1 MNGSINPLPHR
12 STVCATRSVA
22 SDRRVRISYGYLPKL
37 LCRLDRCNQ
46 TFAHHLVA
54 VAVQV
59 PMMISTQWHAD
70 RRRPCVRVFRVVQI
84 FEMMCTTGRYFGLIT
99 VQALLLTIGS
109 SESRASTSED
119 QKRLCAPDFPPLRFR
134 NPERRSD
141 YGLRCEGGK
150 PVSAQVAQAYSA
162 INRSNPLR
170 RSNGTRINL
179 RHRHQC

>member
-1 MNGSINPLPHR
+1 M
-12 STVCATRSVA
+12 CATRSVA
-22 SDRRVRISYGYLPKL
+22 RDRHVRISHGYLPKL
-37 LCRLDRCNQ
+37 LCRLDRCNLNVCPPRD
-46 TFAHHLVA
+46 FVA

-59 PMMISTQWHAD
+59 PMMISTQWHGEFVAD
-70 RRRPCVRVFRVVQI
+70 LASECSRLCK
-84 FEMMCTTGRYFGLIT
+84 FEMMCTTGRYIGLVT

-109 SESRASTSED
+109 SGSRAFTSED

-162 INRSNPLR
+162 INRSNRLR